1 MNLILLGAPGAG
13 KGTQAKLIV
22 SKYNI
27 PQISTG
33 DMLREAV
40 ANQTELGMRAK
51 EYMDRGEL
59 VPDEVVIGIVE
70 ERLSKPDCE
79 RGFILDGFPRTLKQ
93 AEALDKI
100 LERLRKQID
109 AVINV
114 TLTEEEIIKRIVNRR
129 TCKTCGA
136 VYHLIYNPPKENNRC
151 DRCGGELY
159 QRDDDR
165 EETVKERLRVYKA
178 QTEPLIEYYSRKD
191 LVYDVDGTKSID
203 GVFEEIEG
211 ILDGLAKRR
220 SPA

>member
-22 SKYNI
+22 SKYGI

-40 ANQTELGMRAK
+40 ANQTELGKKAK
-51 EYMDRGEL
+51 EYMDKGEL
-59 VPDEVVIGIVE
+59 VPDEVVIGIVK
-70 ERLSKPDCE
+70 ERLAQPDCE

-100 LERLRKQID
+100 LDELGKKID

-114 TLTEEEIIKRIVNRR
+114 AVPEEEIVKRIVNRR
-129 TCKTCGA
+129 TCKKCGA
-136 VYHLIYNPPKENNRC
+136 VYHLIYNPPKEPGKC
-151 DRCGGELY
+151 DKCGGELY
-159 QRDDDR
+159 QRDDDK

-178 QTEPLIEYYSRKD
+178 QTEPLIDYYSKKG
-191 LVYDVDGTKSID
+191 LVYNVDGTKSIE
-203 GVFEEIEG
+203 GVFEEIEK
-211 ILDGLAKRR
+211 ILDKLA
-220 SPA
+220 